1 MRNAPAERAPA
12 SGANLGEHAYE
23 NLRYIRS
30 AMEGAVDFTAVP
42 GYGLTLIGLSAL
54 VAAWLG
60 ARATQPEAW
69 LAIWTAEGM
78 ASVLLGMISMIY
90 KANRSQVSLMSKPA
104 RRFALGL
111 APPLFAGAA
120 LTAAAAR
127 AQDYGHV
134 PGLWLLLYGAGV
146 ATGGMFSVRPVPLMG
161 AAFMSLGCAALF
173 TPASWSAYWLAAG
186 FGGLHLIFGFWI
198 ARRYGG

>member
-1 MRNAPAERAPA
+1 MQDRGA
-12 SGANLGEHAYE
+12 SRANLGEHAYE

-30 AMEGAVDFTAVP
+30 AMEGAADFTAVP
-42 GYGLTLIGLSAL
+42 GYGLALIGLSAL
-54 VAAWLG
+54 LAAWLG

-78 ASVLLGMISMIY
+78 ASVLLGLISMIH
-90 KANRSQVSLMSKPA
+90 KANRSSVSLLSKPA
-104 RRFALGL
+104 RRFALGV

-127 AQDYGHV
+127 ANDYAHV

-146 ATGGMFSVRPVPLMG
+146 TTGGMSSVRPVPLMG
-161 AAFMSLGCAALF
+161 LSFMALGCAALF
-173 TPASWSAYWLAAG
+173 TPASWTTLWLASG
-186 FGGLHLIFGFWI
+186 FGALHVGFGLWI
-198 ARRYGG
+198 ARKYGG